1 MRYDRS
7 IVMNTY
13 NLMVSAG
20 LDNDFSDMYIN
31 CRRECL
37 EERLSRGVEY
47 LTGLVYTNPSIFT

>member
-1 MRYDRS
+1 
-7 IVMNTY
+7 MNTY